1 MTKKTYI
8 HLEDSEAA
16 VLQVASRIYA
26 AYITTMDLTERT
38 NHTALMRKAIDLAIE
53 MAEMTDSLVISDLE
67 RC

>member
-16 VLQVASRIYA
+16 VLQVASRIDA

-67 RC
+67 RR

>member
-26 AYITTMDLTERT
+26 AYMTTMDLTERT

-67 RC
+67 RR

>member
-38 NHTALMRKAIDLAIE
+38 NHTSLMRKAIDLAIE

-67 RC
+67 RR

>member
-16 VLQVASRIYA
+16 VLQVASRIFA

-67 RC
+67 RR

>member
-1 MTKKTYI
+1 MAKKTHI

-16 VLQVASRIYA
+16 VLHVASRIYA

-38 NHTALMRKAIDLAIE
+38 NHSALMRQAIDLAIE

-67 RC
+67 RR

>member
-67 RC
+67 RR

>member
-38 NHTALMRKAIDLAIE
+38 NHTALMRKAINLAIE

-67 RC
+67 RR